1 MSAVVGNQ
9 TMISLAH
16 PPILGAILALI
27 SESECRKLKPT
38 NIPGRFALLICN
50 LENLMQKRKY
60 E

>member
-9 TMISLAH
+9 TMISLAC

-27 SESECRKLKPT
+27 SESKCRKLKPT
-38 NIPGRFALLICN
+38 NIPGRSALLICK

>member
-1 MSAVVGNQ
+1 
-9 TMISLAH
+9 MISLAH

-27 SESECRKLKPT
+27 SESKCRKLKPT
-38 NIPGRFALLICN
+38 NIPGRSALLICN